1 MYVYARECI
10 DVGMMYLQKS
20 EDDLPEL
27 VLSWYCTEVSL
38 TVSAVLHAT
47 A

>member
-1 MYVYARECI
+1 MYVYARECVN
-10 DVGMMYLQKS
+10 VGIMYLRRS

-27 VLSWYCTEVSL
+27 VLSLYHIEESL
-38 TVSAVLHAT
+38 AVSAVLHAT